1 MAKIPYRIIPGKLVA
16 SVALVALLGAGA
28 ASLTLEQIA
37 DHEGYV
43 PQAYLDPVGIWTK
56 CFGDIYDVIPGQ
68 EYTFEQC
75 LRSLNN
81 NVLAHAKP
89 IFDCIPQL
97 RSMPDKT
104 KAAMVSM
111 AYNIG
116 TNGFCSSSV
125 AIYAKAGEWERACL
139 RMAQIYKTAK
149 GKELPGLVRRREA
162 ESLLCLQGLA
172 EIDAAAPKEKANAGY
187 AY

>member
-37 DHEGYV
+37 GHEGYV
-43 PQAYLDPVGIWTK
+43 PEAYLDPVGIWTK
-56 CFGDIYDVIPGQ
+56 CFGDIYDVIPG
-68 EYTFEQC
+68 ESYTFEQC

-81 NVLAHAKP
+81 NVERHAKP
-89 IFDCIPQL
+89 IFDCIPSL
-97 RSMPDKT
+97 RTMPDKT

-125 AIYAKAGEWERACL
+125 ARYAKAGEWERACL
-139 RMAQIYKTAK
+139 RMSEIYTTAK
-149 GKELPGLVRRREA
+149 GKKMPGLVKRRKA
-162 ESLLCLQGLA
+162 ESQLCLQGLA
-172 EIDAAAPKEKANAGY
+172 EIDAIESKEKADAGY
-187 AY
+187 SY